1 MAWTRKNDFHV
12 HSGRYNVGPRI
23 LGKEVKGAGETPA
36 LLKTMARSK
45 ASGLKTRAISTVRPP
60 QESSSVTPS

>member
-1 MAWTRKNDFHV
+1 MAWTRENDFHV

-36 LLKTMARSK
+36 LLKTMAQVK
-45 ASGLKTRAISTVRPP
+45 GLGS
-60 QESSSVTPS
+60 EDPSYINRQTTSRKFERNT